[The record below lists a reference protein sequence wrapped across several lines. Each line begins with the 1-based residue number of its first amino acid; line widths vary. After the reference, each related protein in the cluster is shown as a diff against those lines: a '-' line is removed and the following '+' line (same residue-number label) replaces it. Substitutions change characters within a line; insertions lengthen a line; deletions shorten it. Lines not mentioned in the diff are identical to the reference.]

1 MIIYIMA
8 LLIEANGR
16 NGGRGYC
23 SDQTGIKQ
31 KSPLLR
37 GFCGPDGTR
46 TRDLNPNNSK
56 DFK

>member
-1 MIIYIMA
+1 MA